1 MVNVITVKFY
11 IYNCTYVGVEIKF
24 KSAHFPVLVSPAQI
38 PEMNVL
44 EETSDGL
51 LVGAAC
57 ILSDIE
63 VKMKEIC
70 SRLPHHKTRTL
81 VAILEMLRL
90 FAGPQIRNVAVS
102 EV

>member
-1 MVNVITVKFY
+1 MKFCFAW
-11 IYNCTYVGVEIKF
+11 IGVEVKF
-24 KSAHFPVLVSPAQI
+24 KSAHFPVLVSPAHI

-44 EETSDGL
+44 EETDDGL
-51 LVGAAC
+51 LIGAAC
-57 ILSDIE
+57 TLSETE

-70 SRLPHHKTRTL
+70 NRLPHHKTRTL

>member
-1 MVNVITVKFY
+1 M
-11 IYNCTYVGVEIKF
+11 KF
-24 KSAHFPVLVSPAQI
+24 KNAQFPVLVSPTRI

-44 EETSDGL
+44 EETNDGL
-51 LVGAAC
+51 VVGAAC
-57 ILSDIE
+57 SLSDIE

-70 SRLPHHKTRTL
+70 NRLPHHKTRTL

>member
-1 MVNVITVKFY
+1 M
-11 IYNCTYVGVEIKF
+11 KF
-24 KSAHFPVLVSPAQI
+24 KNAQFPVLVSPTRI
-38 PEMNVL
+38 LEMNVL
-44 EETSDGL
+44 EETNDGL
-51 LVGAAC
+51 VVGAAC
-57 ILSDIE
+57 SLSDIE

-70 SRLPHHKTRTL
+70 NRLPHHKTRTL

>member
-1 MVNVITVKFY
+1 VKFK
-11 IYNCTYVGVEIKF
+11 N
-24 KSAHFPVLVSPAQI
+24 AHFPVLVSPAQI

-44 EETSDGL
+44 EETNDGL
-51 LVGAAC
+51 LIGAAC
-57 ILSDIE
+57 TLSDTE

-70 SRLPHHKTRTL
+70 NQLPHHKTRTL

-102 EV
+102 EVY